1 MLQESGSPVCSEGD
15 SADAGWREG
24 IAEQGRPWGQAGGG
38 GGVLVLK
45 GPEKQ
50 HPDRKKAGSEC
61 GGPRGQALEEEVTPC
76 PMGMSGPNIGSGQGV
91 LVKGC
96 HRDMG
101 KSSLRS
107 LDLRWEEE
115 ESQDGK
121 ARGWGAV

>member
-1 MLQESGSPVCSEGD
+1 MQFGGKGLLNR
-15 SADAGWREG
+15 AD
-24 IAEQGRPWGQAGGG
+24 PG
-38 GGVLVLK
+38 GGVGGLVLK

-50 HPDRKKAGSEC
+50 HPDRKKAGSEG
-61 GGPRGQALEEEVTPC
+61 GGPKRQALEEDVTPC